1 MCCCCEFGSHLFLFY
16 SSLPFFFII
25 SFSFF
30 FSSSIHLNFFFS
42 SHGFRLT
49 ADASRR
55 HRLHERGAREE
66 VRSERREES
75 GDGMPHGEI
84 DSDLTQR
91 LRVVVLDEV
100 WLRMFIVELEDEA
113 VLFVLG
119 INGKQCDSVFCLV
132 FAETNIEAEKTF
144 HVFFERPELLRE
156 KLCCDGLFFHQK

>member
-1 MCCCCEFGSHLFLFY
+1 MCVIAVSLVHIYFSFIHLSLFSSLFLF
-16 SSLPFFFII
+16 P
-25 SFSFF
+25 SFF
-30 FSSSIHLNFFFS
+30 FSSIHLNFFFF

-75 GDGMPHGEI
+75 GDGVSHGEI

-100 WLRMFIVELEDEA
+100 WLRMFVVELEDEA
-113 VLFVLG
+113 VFFVLG

-156 KLCCDGLFFHQK
+156 KLCCGGLFFH